1 MIRFV
6 SHLQSKEKTMM
17 DRQKWMVG
25 IILTVITLF
34 VTGCVGAN
42 PPTADTAA
50 APAAE
55 STTAPAQEAAASAEP
70 WYNPD
75 DLGEP
80 WYNICEDTPPQQGG
94 EITSNQAAEALAG
107 GANWFSYAAKDQY
120 LWNQLFD
127 QDVDGET
134 IHPDLATDWTASDD
148 GLVYTFNL
156 RNDVKFHDGAPLT
169 ANDVKWTVE
178 AFLHPESAIP
188 FGRTLSLDAIKG
200 AEEFIAGSAEEVEGV
215 KVVDDFTVEI
225 TLAHPQS
232 NFLDKVRGLN
242 IHPKHILE
250 GIAYKDLLTS
260 EYAKT
265 KPIGTGPFKLGEY
278 VPEQYYILEANEEYY
293 AGRPYLDR
301 IIMRI
306 GLRGATA
313 IAALEADEIQVAG
326 TVTPDDYIR
335 LKDNPAIAM
344 VGGAL
349 GGGLSVFPNLTKA
362 PFDDLRVREA
372 FMYALD
378 REAIVDAY
386 YNGGEL
392 AQVLHSNLTGPLAS
406 PNIKKFEYDPE
417 KAKALLAEAGWDPDY
432 EVQFLSYYQS
442 DFDKRVQAAM
452 QQYWADAGIKVNLV
466 YLDGPTWVQRVYADL
481 DFDLSYGCCGW
492 VDPAALS
499 EVSCKT
505 FYPAGYNVS
514 HYCNEEFDGLVD
526 QATTE
531 ADVAKRQ
538 ALFNQAEEMFV
549 SDLGYM
555 TMFWPLRY
563 HAVSSQVCGYNNHQI
578 SEPWTEMYPDKWY
591 LAQ

>member
-1 MIRFV
+1 MN
-6 SHLQSKEKTMM
+6 Q
-17 DRQKWMVG
+17 QKLVRV
-25 IILTVITLF
+25 IALIVITLL
-34 VTGCVGAN
+34 VTGCVGAA
-42 PPTADTAA
+42 PPTANTEAAPAAEAPVAA

-55 STTAPAQEAAASAEP
+55 ATSAPAEEAAAPAEA

-75 DLGEP
+75 DLGES
-80 WYNICEDTPPQQGG
+80 WYNICEASPPQQGG
-94 EITSNQAAEALAG
+94 TITSSEAAAALAG

-120 LWNQLFD
+120 LWSQLFD
-127 QDVDGET
+127 EDVDGET

-156 RNDVKFHDGAPLT
+156 RQDVKFSDGVQLT
-169 ANDVKWTVE
+169 ANDVKWSVE
-178 AFLHPESAIP
+178 AFLHPDSAIP

-200 AEEFIAGSAEEVEGV
+200 AEELIAGSAQEVEGV
-215 KVVDDFTVEI
+215 KALDDFTVEF

-242 IHPKHILE
+242 IHPKHLLE

-265 KPIGTGPFKLGEY
+265 TPVGSGPFKLGEF
-278 VPEQYYILEANEEYY
+278 VPEQYYILEANENYY
-293 AGRPYLDR
+293 AGRPFLDQ

-306 GLRGATA
+306 GLTGATKV
-313 IAALEADEIQVAG
+313 AALEAGEIQIAG

-335 LKDNPAIAM
+335 LKENPNIAL

-349 GGGLSVFPNLTKA
+349 GGGLAVFPNLTRP
-362 PFDDLRVREA
+362 PFDNLKVREA
-372 FMYALD
+372 FMHALD
-378 REAIVDAY
+378 REAIVQAY

-392 AQVLHSNLTGPLAS
+392 AQVLHSDLVGPLAS

-417 KAKALLAEAGWDPDY
+417 KAKALLAEAGWDPEY

-492 VDPAALS
+492 TDPAALS
-499 EVSCKT
+499 EVSCDT

-514 HYCNEEFDGLVD
+514 HYCNPEFDELVKT
-526 QATTE
+526 ATSE
-531 ADVAKRQ
+531 PDAAKRT
-538 ALFNQAEEMFV
+538 AMFNQAEEMFV
-549 SDLGYM
+549 ADLGYM

-563 HAVSSQVCGYNNHQI
+563 HAISKNVCGYNNHQI
-578 SEPWTEMYPDKWY
+578 SEPWTEMYPNKWY
-591 LAQ
+591 LGQ

>member
-1 MIRFV
+1 
-6 SHLQSKEKTMM
+6 M
-17 DRQKWMVG
+17 DRQKLVG
-25 IILTVITLF
+25 AVALIVIALL
-34 VTGCVGAN
+34 VAGCVGAA
-42 PPTADTAA
+42 PPTVKTDA
-50 APAAE
+50 APAVEA
-55 STTAPAQEAAASAEP
+55 TTAPAQEAAAPADL

-75 DLGEP
+75 DLGET
-80 WYNICEDTPPQQGG
+80 WYNICEETPPQQGG
-94 EITSNQAAEALAG
+94 TVTSNQAAEALAG
-107 GANWFSYAAKDQY
+107 GANWFSFAAKDQY
-120 LWNQLFD
+120 MWNQLFD

-148 GLVYTFNL
+148 GLVYTFHL
-156 RNDVKFHDGAPLT
+156 RNDVKFTDGVQLT
-169 ANDVKWTVE
+169 ANDVKWTIE
-178 AFLHPESAIP
+178 AFLHPDSAIP

-200 AEEFIAGSAEEVEGV
+200 ADEFIAGSAQEVEGV
-215 KVVDDFTVEI
+215 KVVDDYTVEI

-265 KPIGTGPFKLGEY
+265 KPIGSGPFKLGEF
-278 VPEQYYILEANEEYY
+278 VPEQYYILEANEDYY
-293 AGRPYLDR
+293 AGRPYLDQ

-313 IAALEADEIQVAG
+313 IAALEADEIQIAG

-335 LKDNPAIAM
+335 LKDNPNIAM

-349 GGGLSVFPNLTKA
+349 GGGLSVFPNLTRP
-362 PFDDLRVREA
+362 PFDNLKVREA

-378 REAIVDAY
+378 REAIVEAY

-392 AQVLHSNLTGPLAS
+392 AQVLHSDLVGPLAS
-406 PNIKKFEYDPE
+406 PNIKKFAYDPE
-417 KAKALLAEAGWDPDY
+417 KAKALLVEAGWDADY

-452 QQYWADAGIKVNLV
+452 QQYWSDAGIKVNLV
-466 YLDGPTWVQRVYADL
+466 YLDGPTWVQRVYSDL

-499 EVSCKT
+499 EVSCDT

-514 HYCNEEFDGLVD
+514 HYCNAEFDELVKT
-526 QATTE
+526 ATAE
-531 ADVAKRQ
+531 AEATKRSEM
-538 ALFNQAEEMFV
+538 FNKAEEMFV

-563 HAVSSQVCGYNNHQI
+563 HAISSKVCGYNNHQI
-578 SEPWTEMYPDKWY
+578 SEPWTEMYPNKWY
-591 LAQ
+591 LGQ

>member
-1 MIRFV
+1 
-6 SHLQSKEKTMM
+6 MM
-17 DRQKWMVG
+17 KRQKLLRTIVLAL
-25 IILTVITLF
+25 IALF
-34 VTGCVGAN
+34 VAGCVGAN
-42 PPTADTAA
+42 PPTGGRAA

-55 STTAPAQEAAASAEP
+55 ATTPAAEEAAATTGEP
-70 WYNPD
+70 WYSPD
-75 DLGEP
+75 DLGES
-80 WYNICEDTPPQQGG
+80 WYNICEDSPPQQGG

-107 GANWFSYAAKDQY
+107 GANWFSYAVKDQY

-127 QDVDGET
+127 KDVDGET
-134 IHPDLATDWTASDD
+134 IHPDLATDWTVSDD

-156 RNDVKFHDGAPLT
+156 RKDVKFTDGVQLT
-169 ANDVKWTVE
+169 AHDVKWTFQ
-178 AFLHPESAIP
+178 AFLHPDSAIP
-188 FGRTLSLDAIKG
+188 FGRTMSLDSIKG
-200 AEEFIAGSAEEVEGV
+200 AEEFIAGSAEEMEGI
-215 KVVDDFTVEI
+215 KVIDDFTLEI
-225 TLAHPQS
+225 TLAKPRS
-232 NFLDKVRGLN
+232 NFLDKVRGVN

-265 KPIGTGPFKLGEY
+265 KPVGSGPFKLGEY
-278 VPEQYYILEANEEYY
+278 VPEQYYILEANEDYY

-306 GLRGATA
+306 GLKGATA
-313 IAALEADEIQVAG
+313 IAALETDEIQIAG

-335 LKDNPAIAM
+335 LKEDANIAM

-362 PFDDLRVREA
+362 PFDNLQVREA

-378 REAIVDAY
+378 REAIVEAY

-406 PNIKKFEYDPE
+406 PNVKTFEYDPE
-417 KAKALLAEAGWDPDY
+417 KAKALLAEAGWDPNY
-432 EVQFLSYYQS
+432 EVQFLSYYTS

-466 YLDGPTWVQRVYADL
+466 YLDGPTWVERVYDKM

-492 VDPAALS
+492 TDPAALS
-499 EVSCKT
+499 EVSCKN

-514 HYCNEEFDGLVD
+514 QYCNEEFDKLVSD
-526 QATTE
+526 ATAE
-531 ADVAKRQ
+531 ADETKRI
-538 ALFNQAEEMFV
+538 AMFNQAEEMFV
-549 SDLGYM
+549 ADLGYM

-563 HAVSSQVCGYNNHQI
+563 HAVSSKVCGYNNHQI
-578 SEPWTEMYPDKWY
+578 SEPWTEMYPNKWY

>member
-1 MIRFV
+1 MN
-6 SHLQSKEKTMM
+6 Q
-17 DRQKWMVG
+17 QKLVRV
-25 IILTVITLF
+25 IALIVITLL
-34 VTGCVGAN
+34 VAGCVGAA
-42 PPTADTAA
+42 PPTANTEA

-55 STTAPAQEAAASAEP
+55 APAAEAPAAEATTAPAEEAAAPAEP

-75 DLGEP
+75 DLGES
-80 WYNICEDTPPQQGG
+80 WYNICEASPPQQGG
-94 EITSNQAAEALAG
+94 TITSSEAASALAG

-120 LWNQLFD
+120 LWSQLFD
-127 QDVDGET
+127 KDVDGET

-156 RNDVKFHDGAPLT
+156 RQDVKFSDGVQLT
-169 ANDVKWTVE
+169 ANDVKWTVQ
-178 AFLHPESAIP
+178 AFLHADSAIP

-200 AEEFIAGSAEEVEGV
+200 AEEFIAGSAQEVEGV
-215 KVVDDFTVEI
+215 KALDDFTVEF

-242 IHPKHILE
+242 IHPKHLLE

-265 KPIGTGPFKLGEY
+265 TPIGSGPFKLGEF
-278 VPEQYYILEANEEYY
+278 VPEQYYILEANENYY
-293 AGRPYLDR
+293 AGRPFLDQ

-306 GLRGATA
+306 GLTGATK
-313 IAALEADEIQVAG
+313 IAALEADEVQIAG
-326 TVTPDDYIR
+326 AVTPDDYIR
-335 LKDNPAIAM
+335 LKENPNIAL

-349 GGGLSVFPNLTKA
+349 GGGLSVFPNLTRP
-362 PFDDLRVREA
+362 PFDNLKVREA
-372 FMYALD
+372 FMHALD

-392 AQVLHSNLTGPLAS
+392 AQVLHSDLVGPLAS

-417 KAKALLAEAGWDPDY
+417 KAKALLAEAGWDADY

-492 VDPAALS
+492 TDPAALS
-499 EVSCKT
+499 EVSCDS
-505 FYPAGYNVS
+505 FYPAGYNAS
-514 HYCNEEFDGLVD
+514 HYCNPEFDELVKT
-526 QATTE
+526 ATAE
-531 ADVAKRQ
+531 PDAAKRT
-538 ALFNQAEEMFV
+538 AMFNQAEEMFV
-549 SDLGYM
+549 ADLGYM

-563 HAVSSQVCGYNNHQI
+563 HAISKNVCGYNNHQI
-578 SEPWTEMYPDKWY
+578 SEPWTEMYPNKWY
-591 LAQ
+591 LGQ